1 MKEFG
6 ENSWENIFAMKTSL
20 VQMFFRYKI
29 NYITVYIIKN
39 LKINKNF
46 KVDKMGMK
54 NSSTCACPSMNFG
67 RE

>member
-1 MKEFG
+1 MKEFE

-29 NYITVYIIKN
+29 NYITVYIINFFKN
-39 LKINKNF
+39 NKNF
-46 KVDKMGMK
+46 KVDEMGMK
-54 NSSTCACPSMNFG
+54 NSSTCACPNMNFG